1 MKIIKKIAAI
11 MLSVMMVLGM
21 CSVVGAEGNADSGKY
36 EDNTGMITITG
47 AKKDQRYTIYRI
59 LKLESFSRDD
69 ADRNKGNYA
78 YTVETGWESFVNDAT
93 TGGAYLTKDS
103 TSGYVTWNAS
113 KTSDNDKAEFAKLAL
128 KYAIENSKSV
138 TSTKREKTADTTSV
152 TFTGLPLGYY
162 LVDSSVGA
170 LCSLDTTAKEVN
182 IEEKNGVP
190 SVEKKVQEDSKV
202 SKADEYGDS
211 NTADIGQ
218 TVNFQ
223 TTITAQAGAQNY
235 VLHDK
240 MEKGLTFNNDI
251 NVKKDGTDVDPSNY
265 TLNTNTTDG
274 CTFEIVFTQEFCD
287 ALNADNTIIVTYSAT
302 LNENAVIGE
311 KGNTNEAKLEYGD
324 KKTISS
330 KTITKTY
337 QIPVFKYTKKND
349 GTNKGLSGAI
359 FTLSKDPKGDNP
371 IELVKITE
379 PANTYR
385 VAKKREAE
393 GITKIT
399 KVTTPENGS
408 FTIIGLDADTYFL
421 TEIQQQGEDCN
432 MRKHISTIIAGIV
445 FLTGLSLLLYP
456 TISNFW
462 NSKHQTQAVAD
473 YSKQIEKMDDQEKEQ
488 ALAAAEEY
496 NQTLITNGGRFTPTE
511 EEDTL
516 YDSLLDANG
525 TGMMG
530 YITIP
535 EIRCKLPIYHGV
547 EDSVLQVGIGHIE
560 GSSLPVG
567 GKGTHCVLS
576 GHRGLPSAKLFT
588 DLDKLEKGDIFLL
601 HIYDKVLTYEI
612 DQISIVEPEDYGLL
626 EIEDGKD
633 LCTLLTCTPYGINTQ
648 RLLVRGHR
656 IENRSG
662 DDSRVT
668 SDAAEVSSLTVAVC
682 VAIPLLVI
690 SFLVVDLSIR
700 RSRKKQKK

>member
-1 MKIIKKIAAI
+1 
-11 MLSVMMVLGM
+11 
-21 CSVVGAEGNADSGKY
+21 
-36 EDNTGMITITG
+36 
-47 AKKDQRYTIYRI
+47 
-59 LKLESFSRDD
+59 
-69 ADRNKGNYA
+69 
-78 YTVETGWESFVNDAT
+78 
-93 TGGAYLTKDS
+93 
-103 TSGYVTWNAS
+103 
-113 KTSDNDKAEFAKLAL
+113 
-128 KYAIENSKSV
+128 
-138 TSTKREKTADTTSV
+138 
-152 TFTGLPLGYY
+152 
-162 LVDSSVGA
+162 
-170 LCSLDTTAKEVN
+170 
-182 IEEKNGVP
+182 
-190 SVEKKVQEDSKV
+190 
-202 SKADEYGDS
+202 
-211 NTADIGQ
+211 
-218 TVNFQ
+218 
-223 TTITAQAGAQNY
+223 
-235 VLHDK
+235 
-240 MEKGLTFNNDI
+240 
-251 NVKKDGTDVDPSNY
+251 
-265 TLNTNTTDG
+265 
-274 CTFEIVFTQEFCD
+274 
-287 ALNADNTIIVTYSAT
+287 
-302 LNENAVIGE
+302 
-311 KGNTNEAKLEYGD
+311 
-324 KKTISS
+324 
-330 KTITKTY
+330 
-337 QIPVFKYTKKND
+337 
-349 GTNKGLSGAI
+349 
-359 FTLSKDPKGDNP
+359 
-371 IELVKITE
+371 
-379 PANTYR
+379 
-385 VAKKREAE
+385 
-393 GITKIT
+393 
-399 KVTTPENGS
+399 
-408 FTIIGLDADTYFL
+408 
-421 TEIQQQGEDCN
+421 
-432 MRKHISTIIAGIV
+432 MRKHISTIIAGII

-496 NQTLITNGGRFTPTE
+496 NQTLITNG
-511 EEDTL
+511 
-516 YDSLLDANG
+516 

-567 GKGTHCVLS
+567 GRGTHCVLS

-682 VAIPLLVI
+682 VAIPLLII

>member
-1 MKIIKKIAAI
+1 
-11 MLSVMMVLGM
+11 
-21 CSVVGAEGNADSGKY
+21 
-36 EDNTGMITITG
+36 
-47 AKKDQRYTIYRI
+47 
-59 LKLESFSRDD
+59 
-69 ADRNKGNYA
+69 
-78 YTVETGWESFVNDAT
+78 
-93 TGGAYLTKDS
+93 
-103 TSGYVTWNAS
+103 
-113 KTSDNDKAEFAKLAL
+113 
-128 KYAIENSKSV
+128 
-138 TSTKREKTADTTSV
+138 
-152 TFTGLPLGYY
+152 
-162 LVDSSVGA
+162 
-170 LCSLDTTAKEVN
+170 
-182 IEEKNGVP
+182 
-190 SVEKKVQEDSKV
+190 
-202 SKADEYGDS
+202 
-211 NTADIGQ
+211 
-218 TVNFQ
+218 
-223 TTITAQAGAQNY
+223 
-235 VLHDK
+235 
-240 MEKGLTFNNDI
+240 
-251 NVKKDGTDVDPSNY
+251 
-265 TLNTNTTDG
+265 
-274 CTFEIVFTQEFCD
+274 
-287 ALNADNTIIVTYSAT
+287 
-302 LNENAVIGE
+302 
-311 KGNTNEAKLEYGD
+311 
-324 KKTISS
+324 
-330 KTITKTY
+330 
-337 QIPVFKYTKKND
+337 
-349 GTNKGLSGAI
+349 
-359 FTLSKDPKGDNP
+359 
-371 IELVKITE
+371 
-379 PANTYR
+379 
-385 VAKKREAE
+385 
-393 GITKIT
+393 
-399 KVTTPENGS
+399 
-408 FTIIGLDADTYFL
+408 
-421 TEIQQQGEDCN
+421 
-432 MRKHISTIIAGIV
+432 MRKHISTIIAGII

-496 NQTLITNGGRFTPTE
+496 NQTLITNGGRFTPSE

-567 GKGTHCVLS
+567 GRGTHCVLS

-612 DQISIVEPEDYGLL
+612 DH
-626 EIEDGKD
+626 GKD

-682 VAIPLLVI
+682 VAIPLLII

>member
-1 MKIIKKIAAI
+1 
-11 MLSVMMVLGM
+11 
-21 CSVVGAEGNADSGKY
+21 
-36 EDNTGMITITG
+36 
-47 AKKDQRYTIYRI
+47 
-59 LKLESFSRDD
+59 
-69 ADRNKGNYA
+69 
-78 YTVETGWESFVNDAT
+78 
-93 TGGAYLTKDS
+93 
-103 TSGYVTWNAS
+103 
-113 KTSDNDKAEFAKLAL
+113 
-128 KYAIENSKSV
+128 
-138 TSTKREKTADTTSV
+138 
-152 TFTGLPLGYY
+152 
-162 LVDSSVGA
+162 
-170 LCSLDTTAKEVN
+170 
-182 IEEKNGVP
+182 
-190 SVEKKVQEDSKV
+190 
-202 SKADEYGDS
+202 
-211 NTADIGQ
+211 
-218 TVNFQ
+218 
-223 TTITAQAGAQNY
+223 
-235 VLHDK
+235 
-240 MEKGLTFNNDI
+240 
-251 NVKKDGTDVDPSNY
+251 
-265 TLNTNTTDG
+265 
-274 CTFEIVFTQEFCD
+274 
-287 ALNADNTIIVTYSAT
+287 
-302 LNENAVIGE
+302 
-311 KGNTNEAKLEYGD
+311 
-324 KKTISS
+324 
-330 KTITKTY
+330 
-337 QIPVFKYTKKND
+337 
-349 GTNKGLSGAI
+349 
-359 FTLSKDPKGDNP
+359 
-371 IELVKITE
+371 
-379 PANTYR
+379 
-385 VAKKREAE
+385 
-393 GITKIT
+393 
-399 KVTTPENGS
+399 
-408 FTIIGLDADTYFL
+408 
-421 TEIQQQGEDCN
+421 
-432 MRKHISTIIAGIV
+432 MRKHISTIIAGII

-496 NQTLITNGGRFTPTE
+496 NQTLITNGGRFTPSE
-511 EEDTL
+511 AEDTL

-656 IENRSG
+656 IENCSG

-682 VAIPLLVI
+682 VAIPLLII
-690 SFLVVDLSIR
+690 SFLVVDLLIR